1 MNQPPFPNR
10 RRVRL
15 VDHALQK
22 SLLVALVLMETA
34 AVALAIWML
43 YRALGRIVDEN
54 TYRVHFSGGPSISA
68 QLFIEGLRVL
78 GAMLALNLLALFA
91 ADRIW
96 AWYVARIVEQLDRL
110 MGASRAL
117 DFRPRQQSACQHDV
131 LEQAA
136 SWREGK
142 SQRLRKLREDVRRLP
157 EQLPADAAQQ
167 TAAAA
172 ILQSLRDA

>member
-1 MNQPPFPNR
+1 MNQAPLPNR

-15 VDHALQK
+15 VDHSLQK

-34 AVALAIWML
+34 GVALAIWML
-43 YRALGRIVDEN
+43 YQALGRTADEN

-78 GAMLALNLLALFA
+78 GGMLALNVLALLA

-110 MGASRAL
+110 MGASSAL
-117 DFRPRQQSACQHDV
+117 DFRPQAPIAYHHAV
-131 LEQAA
+131 LEQAGG
-136 SWREGK
+136 WREVELR
-142 SQRLRKLREDVRRLP
+142 RLRKLREDVQRLP
-157 EQLPADAAQQ
+157 EQLPADVAGQVAVAATLQ
-167 TAAAA
+167 T
-172 ILQSLRDA
+172 LHDA

>member
-1 MNQPPFPNR
+1 MSQAPFPNR

-15 VDHALQK
+15 VDDALQK

-43 YRALGRIVDEN
+43 YQALDRIVDEN
-54 TYRVHFSGGPSISA
+54 TYRVHFSGGPSISV

-78 GAMLALNLLALFA
+78 GAMLALNVLALFA

-110 MGASRAL
+110 MGASSAL
-117 DFRPRQQSACQHDV
+117 DFRPQAPIAYHHSV
-131 LEQAA
+131 LEQAGN
-136 SWREGK
+136 WREVELG
-142 SQRLRKLREDVRRLP
+142 RLRQLREDVLRLP
-157 EQLPADAAQQ
+157 AQLPADVAGQVAVAAVLQ
-167 TAAAA
+167 T
-172 ILQSLRDA
+172 LHDA

>member
-1 MNQPPFPNR
+1 MNQAPFPNR

-15 VDHALQK
+15 VDDELQK

-43 YRALGRIVDEN
+43 YQALGRIVDEN

-96 AWYVARIVEQLDRL
+96 AWYVVRIVDQLDRL
-110 MGASRAL
+110 MEASSAL
-117 DFRPRQQSACQHDV
+117 DFRPQAPCACQHSV
-131 LEQAA
+131 LERAVDWRAA
-136 SWREGK
+136 ELR
-142 SQRLRKLREDVRRLP
+142 RLRQLREDVRRLP
-157 EQLPADAAQQ
+157 EQLPADAAGR
-167 TAAAA
+167 AAAA
-172 ILQSLRDA
+172 AVLQTLHDA